1 MQPQRNS
8 SEEWQQPSEQPSQ
21 SPYANPLPEQEQA
34 ATQPVV
40 TMTPE
45 QAQQPVT
52 PSPQPVSTEE
62 TVGQVAVDASVE
74 ADDIEPEPSNEEESA
89 NPNEVLPEAN
99 HEPVRW
105 QAQEYIPHEKNAGWY
120 VVFVLVVIAFMAVA
134 ILLMQSWTFAILV
147 PVMAAALMVYVKRP
161 PRMLDY
167 TLSMK
172 GLYVNE
178 QLHAFSEFR
187 GFGVIHDGLEY
198 SVMLLP
204 QKRFHPGVSVYFN
217 EQDGEAIVDLL
228 GAHLPMQ
235 ELKLDPIDRLIRKL
249 RI

>member
-8 SEEWQQPSEQPSQ
+8 SEEWQQPPEQPSQ
-21 SPYANPLPEQEQA
+21 SPYATPLPQQDA
-34 ATQPVV
+34 PQPVV

-45 QAQQPVT
+45 QQPQQPTAPLPASTEAAVGQTAVEATAEPT
-52 PSPQPVSTEE
+52 PSE
-62 TVGQVAVDASVE
+62 TA
-74 ADDIEPEPSNEEESA
+74 EPETLDDEA
-89 NPNEVLPEAN
+89 ADPNDVAPVAN

-120 VVFVLVVIAFMAVA
+120 VVFVLVVVAFMAVA

-161 PRMLDY
+161 PRVLDY

-178 QLHAFSEFR
+178 QLHTFAEFR

-204 QKRFHPGVSVYFN
+204 RKRFHPGVSVYFN